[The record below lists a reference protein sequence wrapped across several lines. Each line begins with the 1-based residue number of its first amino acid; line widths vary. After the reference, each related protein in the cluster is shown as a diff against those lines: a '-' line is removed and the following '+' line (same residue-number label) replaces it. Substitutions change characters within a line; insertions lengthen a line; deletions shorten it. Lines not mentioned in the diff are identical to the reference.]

1 MPFLGGLLIVGEK
14 LIKYVDEKRNQGV
27 ALPLDEPTVFVSWEQ
42 IDGQRWLLADDF
54 GRLFFLMLILNNYG
68 AVERWNIDYLGVSAH
83 ANAMVYLGGGVTFIG
98 STQGDSKV
106 IRITER
112 SFETIQTI
120 SSIAPILDFTVMDLG
135 SRSSDDPTHEFSSG
149 QARIVT
155 ASGAF
160 HDGSLRSVRSGV
172 GIEEL
177 GVLGSMEHITN
188 LWGVRVSCREGVFD
202 SLLVSFVTETRIFRF
217 SPEGEVEEEDE
228 FFGLS
233 LAEATIFAGNIPGHR
248 ILQVCERTAR
258 VADVESGMIMWEW
271 APSDSQAITAASS
284 NGTYLVLVV
293 GGQNLVVFDITGDV
307 KLAGEKSGS
316 HDSQISGVTLTT
328 PPTQACIVCL
338 PRSAELLVLDVP
350 GLTVKHTTSLG
361 TPGDDVPRSVLL
373 ANVLRDKPATLFVA
387 MADGS
392 VFSFSFN
399 ATDYSLTSIS
409 KVILGSQQPSLEKL
423 PRADGYHNVFAT
435 CEHPSLIYASHD
447 RIIYSAV
454 SAERA
459 TRVCHFSTEAFPG
472 AIAVAT
478 PDDLKISVVDTE
490 RTTQIQTLMI
500 HETVRR
506 VVYSPA
512 DRAFGIGTIKRTI
525 ENAVECVQSRFVLA
539 DEIMFRT
546 LSHFDLN
553 TDELVESAIKAD
565 YPIGKDDMGN
575 ELYKTL
581 FIVGTAHINEEA
593 PEDGYVHGRILVFEV
608 SKSRELNLVTER
620 RVKGACKILT
630 MADNKVIAGLS
641 KSVSVS

>member
-1 MPFLGGLLIVGEK
+1 M
-14 LIKYVDEKRNQGV
+14 
-27 ALPLDEPTVFVSWEQ
+27 FVSWEQ

-54 GRLFFLMLILNNYG
+54 GRLFFLMLILNDYG
-68 AVERWNIDYLGVSAH
+68 AVERWKIDYLGVTAH
-83 ANAMVYLGGGVTFIG
+83 ANVMVYLGGGVTFIG
-98 STQGDSKV
+98 SRQGDSKV

-172 GIEEL
+172 GMEEL
-177 GVLGSMEHITN
+177 GVLGSMEHITG
-188 LWGVRVSCREGVFD
+188 LWGLRASCREGLFD
-202 SLLVSFVTETRIFRF
+202 ALLVSFVTETRVFRF
-217 SPEGEVEEEDE
+217 SSDGEVEEEDE
-228 FFGLS
+228 FFGLDM
-233 LAEATIFAGNIPGHR
+233 AEATVFAANISGHR
-248 ILQVCERTAR
+248 ILQVCERSAR
-258 VADVESGMIMWEW
+258 VADLESGMILWEW
-271 APSDSQAITAASS
+271 SPSDSQAITAASS

-293 GGQNLVVFDITGDV
+293 GGQNLVVFDVITSDV
-307 KLAGEKSGS
+307 KLLGEKDGGD
-316 HDSQISGVTLTT
+316 HDSQISGLTLTT
-328 PPTQACIVCL
+328 PPTQACIICL

-350 GLTVKHTTSLG
+350 QLTIKHTTSLG

-373 ANVLRDKPATLFVA
+373 ASLLEDKPATLFVA

-392 VFSFSFN
+392 VFSFSFD
-399 ATDYSLTSIS
+399 ATDYSLTSVS

-423 PRADGYHNVFAT
+423 PRGDGLHNVFAT

-478 PDDLKISVVDTE
+478 PEDLKIAVVDAE

-506 VVYSPA
+506 VTYSPSH
-512 DRAFGIGTIKRTI
+512 RAFGIGTIKRTI
-525 ENAVECVQSRFVLA
+525 ENAVESVHSRFVLA

-546 LSHFDLN
+546 LSHFDLQ

-565 YPIGKDDMGN
+565 YPVGKDDMGN
-575 ELYKTL
+575 EQYKTL
-581 FIVGTAHINEEA
+581 FVVGTAHIDDEA
-593 PEDGYVHGRILVFEV
+593 AEDGYVHGRILVFEV
-608 SKSRELNLVTER
+608 TKSRELNLVTQR
-620 RVKGACKILT
+620 RIKGACKILT
-630 MADNKVIAGLS
+630 MTNNKVIAGLS
-641 KSVSVS
+641 KSVSVFLFLVFFLLSPS